1 MMSFSIRHP
10 PKPSPASAGLFF
22 GLPLVR
28 EWPNLRSL
36 EPARALAGVKHRQ
49 KQQFHVS
56 VRCRAHSFGVRSMI
70 FAVVSMRTVC
80 LTGYMC
86 RTFRGTSGASV
97 RFPPEEPQ
105 LIRNE
110 LSMRAPRP
118 PLRQAH
124 QGKHAGGV
132 LVSRREEIQS

>member
-28 EWPNLRSL
+28 EWPNWRSL
-36 EPARALAGVKHRQ
+36 DPARALAGVKPRQ

-80 LTGYMC
+80 LTGYLC

-97 RFPPEEPQ
+97 RFPPEELQ
-105 LIRNE
+105 LSQRTFDE
-110 LSMRAPRP
+110 GSET
-118 PLRQAH
+118 PLWQAH